1 MAPNVSVCLRRSVC
15 RKSGGVAGGEGRWSF
30 SPEAR
35 IRESR
40 RFSLAN
46 SKRPREKAERKIKT
60 TSRFLIEQRKLKFG
74 KGKRLVVSK
83 QTFAKS
89 PCPL

>member
-1 MAPNVSVCLRRSVC
+1 
-15 RKSGGVAGGEGRWSF
+15 
-30 SPEAR
+30 
-35 IRESR
+35 
-40 RFSLAN
+40 
-46 SKRPREKAERKIKT
+46 
-60 TSRFLIEQRKLKFG
+60 LIEQRKLKFG